1 MTNKIE
7 VTIEAIIHAT
17 EDTKKLFDVFE
28 ELFNLK
34 KESFSVQDLQ
44 GHFDNPITILK
55 AKVIKKEAVEFLK
68 NLNSKISVN
77 QKKDLIDGIEI
88 SVKNSTF
95 HFRLDK
101 QKLVQGN
108 LVLQEKDAV
117 KIKIYT
123 PVYNKKDTIKIYSQ
137 LLSL

>member
-1 MTNKIE
+1 MISKIE

-17 EDTKKLFDVFE
+17 EDMRKLFDVFE

-34 KESFSVQDLQ
+34 KENFSVQDLK

-55 AKVIKKEAVEFLK
+55 AKVIKKEALEFLK
-68 NLNSKISVN
+68 NMNSKISAN
-77 QKKDLIDGIEI
+77 QKKDLIDSIEI

-117 KIKIYT
+117 KIKIFT

>member
-55 AKVIKKEAVEFLK
+55 AKVIKKEALEFLK

-123 PVYNKKDTIKIYSQ
+123 PVYNKKDTIRIYSQ

>member
-34 KESFSVQDLQ
+34 KESFSVQDLK

-55 AKVIKKEAVEFLK
+55 AKVIKKEALEFLK

-123 PVYNKKDTIKIYSQ
+123 PVYNKKDTIRIYSQ

>member
-55 AKVIKKEAVEFLK
+55 AKVIKKEALEFLK

-77 QKKDLIDGIEI
+77 QKKDLIDGNTI
-88 SVKNSTF
+88 
-95 HFRLDK
+95 
-101 QKLVQGN
+101 LVQSHN
-108 LVLQEKDAV
+108 SR
-117 KIKIYT
+117 I
-123 PVYNKKDTIKIYSQ
+123 
-137 LLSL
+137 

>member
-17 EDTKKLFDVFE
+17 EDTRKLFDVFE

-55 AKVIKKEAVEFLK
+55 AKVIKKEALEFLK

>member
-34 KESFSVQDLQ
+34 KENFSVQDLQ

-55 AKVIKKEAVEFLK
+55 AKVIKKEALEFLK

>member
-34 KESFSVQDLQ
+34 KENFSVQDLQ

-55 AKVIKKEAVEFLK
+55 AKVIKKEALEFLK

-123 PVYNKKDTIKIYSQ
+123 PVYNKKDTIRIYSQ

>member
-34 KESFSVQDLQ
+34 KENLSVQDLK

-55 AKVIKKEAVEFLK
+55 AKVIKKEALEFLK

>member
-55 AKVIKKEAVEFLK
+55 AKVIKKEALEFLK

>member
-34 KESFSVQDLQ
+34 KESFSVQDLK

-55 AKVIKKEAVEFLK
+55 AKVIKKEALEFLK